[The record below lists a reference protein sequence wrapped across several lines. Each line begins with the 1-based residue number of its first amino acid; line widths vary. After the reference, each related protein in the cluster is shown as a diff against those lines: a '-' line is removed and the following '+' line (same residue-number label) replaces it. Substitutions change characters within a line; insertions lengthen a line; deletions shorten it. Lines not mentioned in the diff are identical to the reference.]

1 MDDRLPFSRLEADH
15 LVLVRSTRR
24 RVLTHQDA
32 IHPVKLYVFL
42 YVHVRTPSLLP
53 QLELPLQTDVLNES
67 HAFTVIVTKRVV
79 NALGLWS
86 TA

>member
-1 MDDRLPFSRLEADH
+1 MNDRLPLLRVMAHH
-15 LVLVRSTRR
+15 LMLVRSTRR

-32 IHPVKLYVFL
+32 IHAIKLYIFL

-67 HAFTVIVTKRVV
+67 HALTVIVTKLEV